1 MEKRFDIPRTI
12 RRVAPKH
19 AAPAGVFR
27 NSQQLAFSAVTNIS
41 VTGACIA
48 VASPLAPGS
57 DVDLTLSFYQQ
68 PRLYEIAAR
77 VVWNRRGGT
86 GDEGFE
92 DLQLHGVQFTL
103 LSALQKSR
111 LYALLAGEDFVNVFR
126 PSATEFD
133 FLQNELV
140 GVLDELSTKMRK
152 TMPRDIVTRRVAP
165 THYS

>member
-1 MEKRFDIPRTI
+1 MEKFDIPRTI

-92 DLQLHGVQFTL
+92 GLQLHGVQFKFS
-103 LSALQKSR
+103 SALQKSR
-111 LYALLAGEDFVNVFR
+111 LSTILDGEDFVDIYRVGR
-126 PSATEFD
+126 VRRDA
-133 FLQNELV
+133 LQMALSGELNELV
-140 GVLDELSTKMRK
+140 LVELILVELKKLAEKKLS
-152 TMPRDIVTRRVAP
+152 A
-165 THYS
+165 